1 MEVKMDLAAVIM
13 MMVNSQNDGIEEAIK
28 KTEAL
33 LESAEKGLNTSY
45 ERLEEAK
52 ANDDKRQILII
63 QDYIRYLD
71 QCSEHYA
78 NIRDSYKALLDQNHD
93 IAKVMSDVIKMS

>member
-13 MMVNSQNDGIEEAIK
+13 MMVNSQNDGIEEAIN

-33 LESAEKGLNTSY
+33 LESAEKGLSTSY

-52 ANDDKRQILII
+52 ANDDKRQVLII
-63 QDYIRYLD
+63 QDYIHYLKV
-71 QCSEHYA
+71 CIEHYTK
-78 NIRDSYKALLDQNHD
+78 IRDSYAAILEQNYD
-93 IAKVMSDVIKMS
+93 VAKVMSDVIKMS